1 MANFAVL
8 SGSTVVN
15 VIVAKNQ
22 KAAELAT
29 MAECIEYKDD
39 NPAGIGWS
47 YLDGIFVAPKPV
59 VVDETIPE

>member
-15 VIVAKNQ
+15 VIVATSKKN
-22 KAAELAT
+22 AELAT
-29 MAECIEYKDD
+29 KAECVEYKDD

-47 YLDGIFVAPKPV
+47 YLDGIFVAPKPL